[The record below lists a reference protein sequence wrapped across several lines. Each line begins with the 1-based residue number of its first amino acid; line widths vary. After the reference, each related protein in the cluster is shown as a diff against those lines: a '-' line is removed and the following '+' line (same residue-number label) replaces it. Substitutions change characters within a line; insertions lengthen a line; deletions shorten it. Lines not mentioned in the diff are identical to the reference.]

1 MSALFPSPWCP
12 SLHFFPGK
20 ALSFK
25 AELLVKSFGIGLHL
39 KLCSCKAGPTPKT
52 ELSRESGSGA
62 SSSRAEPQASGLSP
76 RCCPVAISVS
86 DTRALREAILH
97 GTCTHH
103 LLAQVPPQGGSFCA
117 LVQPCSNHFSWALQK
132 LTSGE
137 NPFPCQLNPP
147 PPAKQGGE
155 RSCPASVVAHRGVS
169 SGPFQFPTSLPTRPT
184 LQAGR
189 LCSRMRCLPRQGAP
203 MLPAWA
209 DCQPDNRAPGSLP
222 SPPAQTNTERV
233 GRAGV
238 EM

>member
-147 PPAKQGGE
+147 PGKARRRTQLSCLSGSTQRGQLRPFPIPHLPPHQTHAASRQAVLPHAVPPTTG
-155 RSCPASVVAHRGVS
+155 RSHAACMG
-169 SGPFQFPTSLPTRPT
+169 
-184 LQAGR
+184 
-189 LCSRMRCLPRQGAP
+189 
-203 MLPAWA
+203 
-209 DCQPDNRAPGSLP
+209 
-222 SPPAQTNTERV
+222 
-233 GRAGV
+233 
-238 EM
+238 